1 MQDVRAY
8 RGADIASDHQLL
20 VAKFKIKIARA
31 TKQEQTRNRKF
42 NIQKLNNP
50 ELNREFSIKLS
61 NRFQDLAEIDDGSV
75 DKQWK
80 RVKTTYNTTCQEELG
95 FSKKEY
101 KTWLSDNTIEKI
113 EMPRSLKTQ
122 LDDAKTRLQK
132 ERLKREHTLDTKN
145 VKKETRNDKR
155 NYINE
160 LASKAEDAM
169 ARNDTKT
176 VYNITRQLAGR
187 KTNTAKPVKDKDG
200 KNISS
205 LKQQLKG
212 ENTILQ
218 EF

>member
-1 MQDVRAY
+1 
-8 RGADIASDHQLL
+8 
-20 VAKFKIKIARA
+20 
-31 TKQEQTRNRKF
+31 
-42 NIQKLNNP
+42 
-50 ELNREFSIKLS
+50 
-61 NRFQDLAEIDDGSV
+61 
-75 DKQWK
+75 
-80 RVKTTYNTTCQEELG
+80 
-95 FSKKEY
+95 
-101 KTWLSDNTIEKI
+101 
-113 EMPRSLKTQ
+113 MPRSLKTQ

-132 ERLKREHTLDTKN
+132 ERLKREHTLATKN

-160 LASKAEDAM
+160 LASKAKDAM
-169 ARNDTKT
+169 ARNYTKT

>member
-1 MQDVRAY
+1 M
-8 RGADIASDHQLL
+8 
-20 VAKFKIKIARA
+20 
-31 TKQEQTRNRKF
+31 
-42 NIQKLNNP
+42 
-50 ELNREFSIKLS
+50 
-61 NRFQDLAEIDDGSV
+61 
-75 DKQWK
+75 DKQWE
-80 RVKTTYNTTCQEELG
+80 RVKTTYNTTCREELG

-160 LASKAEDAM
+160 LASKAKDAM
-169 ARNDTKT
+169 ARNYTKT

-187 KTNTAKPVKDKDG
+187 KTNTTKPVKDKDG

-205 LKQQLKG
+205 LKQQMKG